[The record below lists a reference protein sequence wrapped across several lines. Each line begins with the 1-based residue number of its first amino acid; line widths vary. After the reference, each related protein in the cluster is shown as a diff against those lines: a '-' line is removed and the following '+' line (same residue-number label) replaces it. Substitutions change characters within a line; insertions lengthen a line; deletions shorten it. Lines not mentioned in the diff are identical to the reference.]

1 MSLFLTIHVMVA
13 VCCLLLAGSV
23 MIHGRQLAAADFS
36 FRIHRWLMQWF
47 LVALAA
53 HSLSAG
59 FIVRNEALEVY
70 ATQPLTLLYVAFAV
84 LTMWGSA
91 AMGRR
96 HHQRLTTWILLLQIP
111 AVLLVVNAMMLLSG
125 HYRPIMAAADLLDYQ
140 ANAPVVFYG
149 RVIFMAMI
157 LVVWLLS
164 LGMFVEE
171 WLHDSAA
178 RRSRQMDA
186 DASLHRHE
194 VRLLCG
200 WAVLL
205 LAGTVP
211 FTSNSY
217 PPPTTLKT
225 PYLY

>member
-111 AVLLVVNAMMLLSG
+111 TVLLVVNAMMLLSG

-149 RVIFMAMI
+149 RVIFMAML

-211 FTSNSY
+211 FTSNSS
-217 PPPTTLKT
+217 PPTTLKT
-225 PYLY
+225 PYL